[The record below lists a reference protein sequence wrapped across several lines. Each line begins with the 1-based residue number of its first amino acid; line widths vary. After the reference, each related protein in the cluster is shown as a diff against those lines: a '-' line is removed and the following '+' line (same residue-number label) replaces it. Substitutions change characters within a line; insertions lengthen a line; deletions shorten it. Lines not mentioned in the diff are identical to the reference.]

1 VPEEDSGGGAK
12 NAFVSQFILKLSIYQ
27 DRLRTNIGKTQ
38 QQEAFLAGEE
48 EEGDGLTES
57 ERQHAILHHFY
68 AKHAPK
74 TEFEVAEIVAKRKG
88 DAETLSEKA
97 FEGLCSKLEEKYGE
111 NPASLYAID
120 RAMGM
125 LDDDDDDST
134 AGDDSGGDGNGEQED
149 EHHHDAGEEGDSELY
164 SEEEAAE
171 QERKQR
177 ERQVAILHAF
187 YAKYAPKSEEEVG
200 AIM

>member
-1 VPEEDSGGGAK
+1 
-12 NAFVSQFILKLSIYQ
+12 
-27 DRLRTNIGKTQ
+27 
-38 QQEAFLAGEE
+38 
-48 EEGDGLTES
+48 
-57 ERQHAILHHFY
+57 
-68 AKHAPK
+68 
-74 TEFEVAEIVAKRKG
+74 VAEIVAKRKG

-125 LDDDDDDST
+125 LDGDDDDST

-171 QERKQR
+171 KERKQ
-177 ERQVAILHAF
+177 
-187 YAKYAPKSEEEVG
+187 P
-200 AIM
+200 